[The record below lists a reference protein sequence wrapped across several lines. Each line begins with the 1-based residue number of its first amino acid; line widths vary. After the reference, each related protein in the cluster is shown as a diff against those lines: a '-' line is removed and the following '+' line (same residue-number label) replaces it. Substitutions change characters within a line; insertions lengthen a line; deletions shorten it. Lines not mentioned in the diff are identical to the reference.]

1 MFTKGSEARLQRI
14 IPRALPRE
22 GAEAW
27 DPLSYSAEIATAG
40 IVCAVLML
48 IVIALQ

>member
-1 MFTKGSEARLQRI
+1 MKVSEGRLMR
-14 IPRALPRE
+14 LVPRE
-22 GAEAW
+22 LLRETSEDW

-48 IVIALQ
+48 MVIALP

>member
-1 MFTKGSEARLQRI
+1 MKASEGRLQRLL
-14 IPRALPRE
+14 PRAFPRE
-22 GAEAW
+22 TIEGW

-48 IVIALQ
+48 IVIALR

>member
-1 MFTKGSEARLQRI
+1 MKASEGRLHRLL
-14 IPRALPRE
+14 PRALPLESTE
-22 GAEAW
+22 GW

-48 IVIALQ
+48 IVIALP

>member
-1 MFTKGSEARLQRI
+1 MKAIEGRLQRLF
-14 IPRALPRE
+14 PRALSHEEAE
-22 GAEAW
+22 GW

-48 IVIALQ
+48 IVIALP